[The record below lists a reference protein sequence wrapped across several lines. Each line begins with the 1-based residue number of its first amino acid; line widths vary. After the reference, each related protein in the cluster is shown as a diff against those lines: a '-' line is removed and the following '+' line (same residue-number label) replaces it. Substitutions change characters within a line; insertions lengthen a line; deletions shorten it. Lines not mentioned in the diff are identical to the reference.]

1 MGSEMC
7 IRDRC
12 DTTFADTR
20 GSSEHRRLQADIP
33 HAGYL
38 VLRLRTYPAWRVSV
52 NGQPVSGMPPRQDGL
67 MAVPVPEGR
76 INIAA
81 DWTTTGDVLT
91 ARLVS
96 LAALALTA
104 VLWLPTRR
112 RIVAQVS

>member
-1 MGSEMC
+1 
-7 IRDRC
+7 
-12 DTTFADTR
+12 
-20 GSSEHRRLQADIP
+20 
-33 HAGYL
+33 
-38 VLRLRTYPAWRVSV
+38 
-52 NGQPVSGMPPRQDGL
+52 